1 MRSTLTRSI
10 AAVGLGVA
18 LTLAPVGVALAADPT
33 VPNPIDEPFV
43 DTSIGDDNEYNQE
56 ANWEFWLT
64 ELGFEGVSCQK
75 TDYEGEGPA
84 VYEVPEYDSED
95 APWLL
100 AIVKAGA
107 DPSTDGMT
115 NDLYWEPAPGEE
127 LEHNSGK
134 SISHVIICSAY
145 VETETTPPTTP
156 VTSTTTSTT
165 TTSTTTTGTSTTTTG
180 TMTTTTPVTGPVV
193 ETDRPAGGDMGQVG
207 LFAGAAVF
215 LAAATALLLGRRRQ
229 SAEH

>member
-1 MRSTLTRSI
+1 MRSTLARSI
-10 AAVGLGVA
+10 AAVGLGAA
-18 LTLAPVGVALAADPT
+18 LTLAPVGIALADPT

-43 DTSIGDDNEYNQE
+43 DTSIGDDSEYNDE
-56 ANWEFWLT
+56 ANWEYWLV
-64 ELGFEGVSCQK
+64 ELGFEGVSCEK
-75 TDYEGEGPA
+75 TDYQGEGPT
-84 VYEVPEYDSED
+84 VYEVPQYLSED
-95 APWLL
+95 SPWLL
-100 AIVKAGA
+100 AVVKAGA

-115 NDLYWEPAPGEE
+115 NDLYWEPVPGEE

-134 SISHVIICSAY
+134 NISHVILCSAY

-156 VTSTTTSTT
+156 VTSTTTTSTT
-165 TTSTTTTGTSTTTTG
+165 TTSTTTTGTT
-180 TMTTTTPVTGPVV
+180 TTTTPVTGPVV

-215 LAAATALLLGRRRQ
+215 LAAATGLLLGRRRQ